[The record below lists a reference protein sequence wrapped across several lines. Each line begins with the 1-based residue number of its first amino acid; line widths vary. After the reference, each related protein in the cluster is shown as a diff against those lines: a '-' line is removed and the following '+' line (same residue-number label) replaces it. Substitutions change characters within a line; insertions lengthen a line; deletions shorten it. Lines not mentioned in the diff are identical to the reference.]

1 MTPERPL
8 PYLASSELSSNGQGA
23 SREDQNARGAERA
36 ALLLRR
42 LGMDINHAP
51 WCSQLIPYLET
62 YLESVGNVNRVFAGL
77 ARLKQSAADFDA
89 MLTSWIE
96 NPRRLEVLT
105 RIFAGSQFLTDILLK
120 EADPWNRVEQ
130 SLQSAPTQSAEQYCL
145 EALQAI
151 QNDRDRFHFS
161 KILRRYQRQELL
173 RIGINDLLGLLD
185 LDTVTRQLSNLA
197 EGLVDASLKQVAVS
211 DSLPAKDFVVIALG
225 KLGGK
230 ELNYSSDI
238 DLLFI
243 ARQDPMQYQRLGEK
257 LIAAISNLNE
267 EGFLYRIDMR
277 LRPWGRVGPLISSLP
292 GYLSYLRNHARRWEK
307 QALLKARVVAGDRA
321 LGGVFLEAIQDLV
334 FKEADDSIRSSVYEM
349 KLRTEKMLR
358 IQGKDYGE
366 VKLGQGS
373 IRDIEFIVQ
382 YLQLV
387 HGKTL
392 PEIRKPNTLEAIQAL
407 QHAGLLSMEEARILN
422 DGYIFLRVIEHYL
435 QLNDYQQTHRLP
447 TQPEA
452 LEDLGRRLGF
462 SSSHASADLMTHF
475 LQHSAAIR
483 SIFLRHIGNETMSN
497 YHFSE
502 NNNST
507 DEGLVHQHL
516 RRMDPSYSATFTP
529 QEIHRHAEMSACLDR
544 DHPLAVEAQPME
556 DGYWRVTIV
565 AYDYLGELSLI
576 CGMMFVYGLNIHS
589 GEVFTYEPLNAAVGA
604 ANGAKG
610 VSSGEQRKKIVDVF
624 IVQPKRGEFP
634 AALWDQ
640 YAQDLTALLKM
651 MERGENRLARGE
663 LAKRVATIYQDA
675 PPEWNTLYPIEIEIN
690 NDISERYTVLR
701 IDSIDTL
708 GFLYELT
715 NALAYSRLYI
725 ARMTI
730 ETIGNRVRDVLYIS
744 DDKGRKV
751 TDAERLRELRAAIV
765 LIKHFTHLLPHS
777 PNPVSALLH
786 FRDFI
791 AQLFERPNWTEEL
804 TSLEKPAVLEG
815 LARLL
820 GVSDFLWDDFLRL
833 QYANLFPVVRDV
845 DALSTAKTRQQL
857 QAEMEAGLRLV
868 HAGPQPPREDAPW
881 IQFLNQFK
889 DREMFRIDMRHI
901 LGHTQ
906 EFWEFADEL
915 TDLAEVIVNAA
926 YHLSAEDLR
935 SVYGTPLREDG
946 GISQMSVVA
955 LGKCGGRELGFA
967 SDIELMFIYDGNGL
981 TTGPEKITSAE
992 FHEKTVQ
999 YFIKAIHAR
1008 REGIFEIDL
1017 QLRPYGKAGSLAV
1030 SLEAFRRY
1038 FSPEGPAWTY
1048 ERQALVKLRAI
1059 AGDPSLGQLIEA
1071 LRDEYVYSGA
1081 PFDVAALRA
1090 MRQRQIR
1097 HLVHPGRFHPKF
1109 SPGGLIDIE
1118 YLVQALQIRYGHQYP
1133 ALRVTNTR
1141 QAMRALWEAGILSD
1155 DDYAKLR
1162 KAHTF
1167 LRWLIDALRMVRG
1180 NAKEIHLPPP
1190 DSEEFAYLAR
1200 RLRFGNDLQRLQ
1212 ADLATHTAHVQ
1223 ALNARLLG

>member
-1 MTPERPL
+1 MPERTL
-8 PYLASSELSSNGQGA
+8 PYSTSPELSNNGQGA
-23 SREDQNARGAERA
+23 PLDDQSAKRTGQA
-36 ALLLRR
+36 AFLLHR
-42 LGMDINHAP
+42 LGVDINHS
-51 WCSQLIPYLET
+51 WQCFQLIPYLET

-89 MLTSWIE
+89 LLTLWAE

-120 EADPWNRVEQ
+120 EPDPWNRVAQ
-130 SLQSAPTQSAEQYCL
+130 SLQPAPTQSAEQYCL

-151 QNDRDRFHFS
+151 QNDREHLHFS

-185 LDTVTRQLSNLA
+185 LDAVTRQLSNLA
-197 EGLVDASLKQVAVS
+197 EGLVDASLQQVALS
-211 DSLPAKDFVVIALG
+211 GGLSAKDFVIIGLG

-243 ARQDPMQYQRLGEK
+243 VRQDPMQYLRLGEK

-277 LRPWGRVGPLISSLP
+277 LRPWGKVGPLVSSLT
-292 GYLSYLRNHARRWEK
+292 GYLNYLQKHARHWEK
-307 QALLKARVVAGDRA
+307 QALLKARVIAGDRA
-321 LGGVFLEAIQDLV
+321 LGQTFLDAVQDFL
-334 FKEADDSIRSSVYEM
+334 FEGAGDSIRSSVYEM

-407 QHAGLLSMEEARILN
+407 QHAGLLPADEARILN

-462 SSSHASADLMTHF
+462 SSPHASADLMTQF

-497 YHFSE
+497 HHPSE
-502 NNNST
+502 NSNST
-507 DEGLVHQHL
+507 NEGLIHQHL
-516 RRMDPSYSATFTP
+516 RRMDPSYGATFTP
-529 QEIHRHAEMSACLDR
+529 QEIQRHAEMSACLDR

-589 GEVFTYEPLNAAVGA
+589 GEVFTYEPLNAA
-604 ANGAKG
+604 NGAKG
-610 VSSGEQRKKIVDVF
+610 LSSEERRKKIVDVF

-634 AALWDQ
+634 TALWNQ
-640 YAQDLTALLKM
+640 YTQDLTALLKM

-663 LAKRVATIYQDA
+663 LAKRVATIYQDT

-715 NALAYSRLYI
+715 NALAYSRIYI

-751 TDAERLRELRAAIV
+751 TDSNRLRELRAAIV

-868 HAGPQPPREDAPW
+868 HAGPQPPSEDAPW

-926 YHLSAEDLR
+926 YHLTAEDLR

-946 GISQMSVVA
+946 RVSQMSVIA

-967 SDIELMFIYDGNGL
+967 SDIELMFVYDGNGL

-999 YFIKAIHAR
+999 QFIKAIHAR

-1038 FSPEGPAWTY
+1038 FSPEGPAWAY

-1059 AGDPSLGQLIEA
+1059 AGDQSLGQLIEA

-1118 YLVQALQIRYGHQYP
+1118 YLVQALQIRYGHQHP
-1133 ALRVTNTR
+1133 ALRVANTR
-1141 QAMRALWEAGILSD
+1141 QAMRALWETGILTD

-1180 NAKEIHLPPP
+1180 NAKEIHLPSP

-1212 ADLATHTAHVQ
+1212 ADLATHTAHVL
-1223 ALNARLLG
+1223 ALNARLLR